1 MEVALGTLVEN
12 EPLIFLAFFFGSL
25 IALTIGMWYGDKTD
39 GSSKRN
45 W

>member
-1 MEVALGTLVEN
+1 MGKLVEN
-12 EPLIFLAFFFGSL
+12 EPIIFLVFFFTS
-25 IALTIGMWYGDKTD
+25 IIVLTIGAWYGDKTD

>member
-1 MEVALGTLVEN
+1 MESEPILFLV
-12 EPLIFLAFFFGSL
+12 FFFVSM
-25 IALTIGMWYGDKTD
+25 IVLTIGAWYGDKTD